1 MGGRMLPYKGRK
13 PSRRRFRDIQ
23 HTVSDVFCFSVF
35 GPIKWSKPRAV
46 VAAGVPEARREE
58 GVIHTHR
65 YAALLP
71 LPLAMINDDAA
82 ATTAVPR
89 IVIPTT
95 DSVAFVFGSARS
107 GSASS
112 PRPSSSPAVP
122 QRPRSTLTAA
132 QLTRHSRGAMDLR
145 AYVAAKKTPKG
156 FVPLRDLKPR
166 QCRCFA
172 RAPFALT
179 DRSRSRLAVS
189 RYAPT

>member
-1 MGGRMLPYKGRK
+1 
-13 PSRRRFRDIQ
+13 
-23 HTVSDVFCFSVF
+23 
-35 GPIKWSKPRAV
+35 
-46 VAAGVPEARREE
+46 
-58 GVIHTHR
+58 VIHTHR

-107 GSASS
+107 GRASS
-112 PRPSSSPAVP
+112 ARPSSSPTVP

-189 RYAPT
+189 RYAPTQCVSMLGSQALILERLRMSDSRLQSHPGSATPTATRSSRRW